1 MLYALLEGA
10 NDALGFYARLSARP
24 DTMEESSLWSLHMI
38 SPAPLNASDPRARAK
53 ASLARLRHFADLP
66 EGIQQAIAASATH
79 RHFNAGQ
86 VIYLEGEPAESIYI
100 LESGWI
106 KATRM
111 SREGR
116 EQAMMFLRPVEVFG
130 DIAVLTGTAYPGTVV
145 ALEDVTVWVIPA
157 ETILDLI
164 PCHPTL
170 AMAVIRHLGERVL
183 HYISL
188 VEDLSLR
195 SVEARLA
202 STLLHHAEAHDGR
215 LIVPRREWTT
225 FDEMAVRL
233 GTVRDV
239 LSRTLKTLEAEGLLR
254 VEKQAIVLL
263 DPKGL
268 EKRGSL

>member
-1 MLYALLEGA
+1 M
-10 NDALGFYARLSARP
+10 NNFIQ
-24 DTMEESSLWSLHMI
+24 I
-38 SPAPLNASDPRARAK
+38 SNVLR
-53 ASLARLRHFADLP
+53 RLRHFAELP
-66 EGIQQAIAASATH
+66 EEIQQTIAASATH
-79 RHFNAGQ
+79 RHFDAGQ
-86 VIYLEGEPAESIYI
+86 VIYVEGEPAESIYI
-100 LESGWI
+100 LESGWV

-111 SREGR
+111 TREGR
-116 EQAMMFLRPVEVFG
+116 EQAMIFLRPVEVFG
-130 DIAVLTGTAYPGTVV
+130 DIAVFTGTTYPGTVV
-145 ALEDVTVWVIPA
+145 ALEDVDVWVIPA
-157 ETILDLI
+157 KTILDLI
-164 PCHPTL
+164 PRHPAL

-195 SVEARLA
+195 SVESRLA
-202 STLLHHAEAHDGR
+202 NTLLRYAELQDGQ

-239 LSRTLKTLEAEGLLR
+239 LSRALKTLEAENLLK

-268 EKRGSL
+268 EERGKV

>member
-1 MLYALLEGA
+1 M
-10 NDALGFYARLSARP
+10 NN
-24 DTMEESSLWSLHMI
+24 TTQ
-38 SPAPLNASDPRARAK
+38 AK
-53 ASLARLRHFADLP
+53 TVFQRLRHFGELP
-66 EGIQQAIAASATH
+66 DEVQLAIAASASP

-86 VIYLEGEPAESIYI
+86 VIYVEGEPAESIYI
-100 LESGWI
+100 LESGWV

-111 SREGR
+111 TREGR
-116 EQAMMFLRPVEVFG
+116 EQAMMFLRPAEVFG
-130 DIAVLTGTAYPGTVV
+130 DIAVFTGTTYPGTVM
-145 ALEDVTVWVIPA
+145 ALEDVDVWVIPA
-157 ETILDLI
+157 KTILDLI
-164 PCHPTL
+164 PRHPEL

-183 HYISL
+183 QYISL

-202 STLLHHAEAHDGR
+202 KTLLSHAELQDGQ

-239 LSRTLKTLEAEGLLR
+239 LSRTLKTLEAEGLLK
-254 VEKQAIVLL
+254 VEKQSIIVL

-268 EKRGSL
+268 AERGNL